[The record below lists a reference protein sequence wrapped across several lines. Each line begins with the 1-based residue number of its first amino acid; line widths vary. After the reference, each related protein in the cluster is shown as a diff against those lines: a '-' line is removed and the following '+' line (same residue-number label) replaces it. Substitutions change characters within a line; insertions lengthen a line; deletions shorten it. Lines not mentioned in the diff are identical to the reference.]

1 MQYLASLHPAAL
13 YALVV
18 VIGLLV
24 GSFLNVVILRFPAAL
39 IHDWKCQCRELLGLE
54 GEPDAA
60 PANIASGRSRCPSC
74 GHPIAWYD
82 NIPVVSWLIL
92 RGRCRNCEGA
102 ISARYPIIELVTAIL
117 SVIVI
122 WRLGP
127 DLAGLAG
134 LLLTWM
140 LIAATGI
147 DLDHQ
152 LLPDQLTLPLV
163 WLGLFLN
170 IFGIFTNLQSAVI
183 GAIAGYLSLWLVFH
197 LFRLVTGKEGMGYGD
212 FKLLAAIGAWFGWQ
226 VLPTVILLASGVGA
240 VIGLALIALKRMGRE
255 GTDRIRP
262 VSGRG
267 RLAGAGR
274 GRCDCRLLG
283 SILGNRCK
291 ATARAPGGVRRC
303 EILVY

>member
-255 GTDRIRP
+255 VPIAFGP
-262 VSGRG
+262 F
-267 RLAGAGR
+267 LAAAGW
-274 GRCDCRLLG
+274 LVLV
-283 SILGNRCK
+283 
-291 ATARAPGGVRRC
+291 GGDV
-303 EILVY
+303 IVDFWVVF

>member
-1 MQYLASLHPAAL
+1 MEYLAALHPAAL

-18 VIGLLV
+18 VLGLLV

-60 PANIASGRSRCPSC
+60 PANIANGRSRCPSC
-74 GHPIAWYD
+74 GCPIAWYD
-82 NIPVVSWLIL
+82 NIPVVSWLVL
-92 RGRCRNCEGA
+92 RGRCRNCDGT
-102 ISARYPIIELVTAIL
+102 ISARYPIVELATAIL

-127 DLAGLAG
+127 ETAGLTG

-170 IFGIFTNLQSAVI
+170 IFGIFTDLESAVI
-183 GAIAGYLSLWLVFH
+183 GAIAGYLALWLVFH

-240 VIGLALIALKRMGRE
+240 VTGLALIALRRMGRE
-255 GTDRIRP
+255 VPIAFGP
-262 VSGRG
+262 F
-267 RLAGAGR
+267 LAAAGWLVLV
-274 GRCDCRLLG
+274 GGDVIVDFWIPLL
-283 SILGNRCK
+283 
-291 ATARAPGGVRRC
+291 
-303 EILVY
+303 

>member
-13 YALVV
+13 YALAV

-24 GSFLNVVILRFPAAL
+24 GSFLNVVIVRFPAAL

-54 GEPDAA
+54 DPPEAA
-60 PANIASGRSRCPSC
+60 PANVASGRSRCPSC

-82 NIPVVSWLIL
+82 NIPIISWLVL
-92 RGRCRNCEGA
+92 RGRCRNCDGS
-102 ISARYPIIELVTAIL
+102 ISARYPLVELATAIL

-127 DLAGLAG
+127 DTAGLAG
-134 LLLTWM
+134 LLLTWT

-147 DLDHQ
+147 DLDHH

-170 IFGIFTNLQSAVI
+170 VFGVFTDLESAVI
-183 GAIAGYLSLWLVFH
+183 GAIAGYVSLWLVFH
-197 LFRLVTGKEGMGYGD
+197 VFRLLTGKEGMGYGD
-212 FKLLAAIGAWFGWQ
+212 FKLLAAVGAWFGWQ

-240 VIGLALIALKRMGRE
+240 VIGLALIALRRMGRE
-255 GTDRIRP
+255 VPIAFGP
-262 VSGRG
+262 F
-267 RLAGAGR
+267 LAAAGWLVLV
-274 GRCDCRLLG
+274 GGEVIVDFWVPLL
-283 SILGNRCK
+283 
-291 ATARAPGGVRRC
+291 
-303 EILVY
+303 